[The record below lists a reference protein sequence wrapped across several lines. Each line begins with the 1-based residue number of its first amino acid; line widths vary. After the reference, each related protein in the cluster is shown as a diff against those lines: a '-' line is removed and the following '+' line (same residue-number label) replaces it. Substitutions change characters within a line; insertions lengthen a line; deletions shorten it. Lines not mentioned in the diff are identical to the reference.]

1 MIKLLNTLKEKYIY
15 LIYILVAI
23 LFIYQHT
30 LGIGWDFASYT
41 LNAKYFFSSGTYFEW
56 LRPPLAP
63 FLMGMLSIFTWKL
76 APYFY
81 IIFLVTLHF
90 YSSLILAKKFNI
102 DPNIYYII
110 SLSPF
115 FLIYSLREGTEI
127 LSLSLLQLFL
137 AYLNNKGSGIFLA
150 LAFLTR
156 YPNIIFLPLI
166 LFKKNIKK
174 ILFELILF
182 ILILSPWLL
191 YNYALT
197 GNALTSIADA
207 YALNIKF
214 RLEYINFNFNILDI
228 ILFGNYLLIFTLLY
242 FLKNSKNLNKKDF
255 IMLIFLAL
263 FLISYLR
270 TPIKVFRY
278 LFLILIPLAYF
289 SAKYLEKL
297 KNKFKIA
304 LILLLISI
312 IIFIFSFTLNNDL
325 ENFNLEKQ
333 AKNNLDNCNLMSNR
347 WVPMNYIG
355 VTSLPAP
362 RKELLQYYIN
372 KGNRI
377 LIFYKSDEPDYSTDM
392 KFLEN
397 FNVIKKTDSYI
408 LLGDRQKCSKP
419 LEKFELNYLSSLNE
433 TVYLLKNETIDISNC
448 NILFNDKMP
457 LLCKSKSI

>member
-1 MIKLLNTLKEKYIY
+1 MNKLLNILKEKYVY
-15 LIYILVAI
+15 LIYILVTI
-23 LFIYQHT
+23 LFVYQHT
-30 LGIGWDFASYT
+30 LGIGWDFAAYI
-41 LNAKYFFSSGTYFEW
+41 LNAKYFFSGGNYFEW
-56 LRPPLAP
+56 LRPPLTS
-63 FLMGMLSIFTWKL
+63 FLIGIFSIFTWKL

-90 YSSLILAKKFNI
+90 YSSLSLAKKFNI
-102 DPNIYYII
+102 NPNIYYII

-115 FLIYSLREGTEI
+115 FLISGLREGTEI

-150 LAFLTR
+150 FAFLTR

-166 LFKKNIKK
+166 LFKKDVKK
-174 ILFELILF
+174 ILFDLIIF
-182 ILILSPWLL
+182 ILILSPWLI
-191 YNYALT
+191 YNYSLT

-214 RLEYINFNFNILDI
+214 RLEYISFNFNILDL
-228 ILFGNYLLIFTLLY
+228 ILFGNYLLIFALLY
-242 FLKNSKNLNKKDF
+242 FAKSYKNLNKKDF
-255 IMLIFLAL
+255 IMIIFLVL

-278 LFLILIPLAYF
+278 LFLILMPLAYF

-304 LILLLISI
+304 FILLIMSVIVL
-312 IIFIFSFTLNNDL
+312 IFSFNFNNDL
-325 ENFNLEKQ
+325 ENFNLEKD
-333 AKNNLDNCNLMSNR
+333 AKNSLDDCNLMSNR

-355 VTSLPAP
+355 ITTLPAP
-362 RKELLQYYIN
+362 RKELLQHYIN
-372 KGNRI
+372 NGSRI
-377 LIFYKSDEPDYSTDM
+377 LIFYKSDEPGYSNDM
-392 KFLEN
+392 EFLGN
-397 FNVIKKTDSYI
+397 FDFIKKTDSYI
-408 LLGDRQKCSKP
+408 LLGDKNKCNKP
-419 LEKFELNYLSSLNE
+419 SEKFELNYLNSLNE

-448 NILFNDKMP
+448 AILFNDKLP